1 MTIYKHPDGT
11 HHRVPYREPAPVVLT
26 PIKGRP
32 GWFTDRDGKT
42 VYVEPPKKETP

>member
-1 MTIYKHPDGT
+1 MAIHRHPDGT
-11 HHRVPYREPAPVVLT
+11 FHRFPYRELPAVLI